1 MSLAY
6 EITIDRGDIV
16 IRISRQA
23 TNRDSLIKLLDYLE
37 LEAMRSQSQLTEDS
51 AESLTKKIKQSAWLQ
66 VKHLFK
72 ES

>member
-6 EITIDRGDIV
+6 EITTDREDIV

-23 TNRDSLIKLLDYLE
+23 TNRDSLMKLLDYLE
-37 LEAMRSQSQLTEDS
+37 LEAIRSQSQLTEDS
-51 AESLTKKIKQSAWLQ
+51 AKSLAGDIEQSTWLQ

-72 ES
+72 EA